1 MLGVEFINE
10 WFSNLLAA
18 VLPVVRA
25 ALGLNYVQVSL
36 LLSLLEVMDV
46 VSDALFGFLGDLW
59 SRRLLITGGTLAAGL
74 GLLFMGTAPG
84 YLLLLLGVILH
95 GFAGGPFVGLS
106 QASLIDTRPGQHER
120 TMAWWFI
127 VGDIGKLMTPL
138 MVTIAFAFDLNW
150 RPLFLAGGALFIL
163 YAILLARAPFPRRN
177 ESQSQREAGSG
188 ESEVTQTRS
197 IESVELSEGS
207 GDEEVASLKASVA
220 ALKTAALDPAL
231 LRWAVI
237 LALLEMPV
245 AGFVVLY
252 FHDVVGLNDALAS
265 STLLIVTIGALAGRI
280 LLPWLLRHVAGMR
293 LLRLAVW
300 LGMLSFA
307 LFLLLPWLPLKCALL
322 ALFSLIEAMWYPLAQ
337 AQAYATQPGKSGVV
351 LSVTSLISPITTFLP
366 LLVGAIA
373 QASSLSWGLAVLL
386 VGPTAVGVM
395 LLAGRNHAM
404 GARHGFAERDDIL

>member
-1 MLGVEFINE
+1 LLGVEFINE

-18 VLPVVRA
+18 VLPVVKA

-46 VSDALFGFLGDLW
+46 ISDAIFGFLGDIW
-59 SRRLLITGGTLAAGL
+59 SRRILITSGTLVAGL
-74 GLLFMGTAPG
+74 GLLLMGTAPG

-120 TMAWWFI
+120 MMAWWFI
-127 VGDIGKLMTPL
+127 AGDIGKLMTPL
-138 MVTIAFAFDLNW
+138 MVTVAFAFGINW

-163 YAILLARAPFPRRN
+163 YAFFLARAPFPRQK
-177 ESQSQREAGSG
+177 QSQAEA
-188 ESEVTQTRS
+188 VTGQ
-197 IESVELSEGS
+197 
-207 GDEEVASLKASVA
+207 DEESKNTAIEAIEDEETINLRASLA

-231 LRWAVI
+231 LRWALI

-252 FHDVVGLNDALAS
+252 FHDVAGLNEALAS
-265 STLLIVTIGALAGRI
+265 STLLIVTLGALAGRL
-280 LLPWLLRHVAGMR
+280 LLPWLLRHIAGMR
-293 LLRLAVW
+293 LLRLAIW
-300 LGMLSFA
+300 LGIISFA
-307 LFLLLPWLPLKCALL
+307 LFLLAPPVLVKCVLL
-322 ALFSLIEAMWYPLAQ
+322 ALFSLVEATWYPLAQ

-373 QASSLSWGLAVLL
+373 QAAGLSWASPSCCSGLPSSA
-386 VGPTAVGVM
+386 
-395 LLAGRNHAM
+395 
-404 GARHGFAERDDIL
+404 